1 MLGQRLRVR
10 SRSGSHS
17 EPGTASMMV
26 AKKRE
31 WTETSEASQEEEEE
45 EKAGEGGT
53 REGLRPEAKR
63 LAQGAAP
70 IGHLRWV
77 GRDLRVP

>member
-1 MLGQRLRVR
+1 MR
-10 SRSGSHS
+10 SQSGSHS
-17 EPGTASMMV
+17 EPGSASVMV

-45 EKAGEGGT
+45 EGEAGGGGT
-53 REGLRPEAKR
+53 RGGLCPEAKR

-70 IGHLRWV
+70 IGHLRW
-77 GRDLRVP
+77 DLHVP